1 MRQMKQMQNRRRKT
15 NGGLCRRLLVLALL
29 VGLLANTVGC
39 AGGQSSTAQDTRN
52 GSAQATET
60 SNVAEQ
66 NTAAS
71 IEAARNLCGS
81 LSYEGRDT
89 LSYAEQFTVD
99 RYEGGYVLLTIAEDA
114 RYLVIPEGK
123 EIPGD
128 LPGNV
133 VPLCQPISHIYLVAS
148 AAMDMFV
155 KLDALDAIRFS
166 GMAADGWTIPEA
178 KAAMESGD
186 ILYAGKYSAP
196 DYEKI
201 LSEGCD
207 LAVENTMVL
216 HTPEVKEQL
225 ERLGIPVLIDYS
237 SYETTPQGRMEWICF
252 YGILLGKEE
261 QAREVFEAQVAA
273 MEGTAATS
281 VTDGEN
287 ASAVSETAGTG
298 TASEGKTVA
307 FFYMTSSGAV
317 NVRKSSD
324 YLPKMIELAGGTY
337 VCPQLKKDET
347 SASSSANVQMEAFYA
362 AAKDADYLIYN
373 SSIDGGVA
381 DLQELKGKDELL
393 GKFRAVQEGH
403 VFCTS
408 KNLYQASMELG
419 AITADIRRM
428 LNGET
433 EGFTYL
439 YPLQ

>member
-373 SSIDGGVA
+373 SSIDGEVA

>member
-1 MRQMKQMQNRRRKT
+1 MKQMQNRRRKT

-39 AGGQSSTAQDTRN
+39 VGGQSSTAQDTQN
-52 GSAQATET
+52 GS
-60 SNVAEQ
+60 
-66 NTAAS
+66 
-71 IEAARNLCGS
+71 NLCDS
-81 LSYEGRDT
+81 LSYEDRDT

-99 RYEGGYVLLTIAEDA
+99 RYEDGYVLLTIAEDA

-123 EIPGD
+123 EIPED
-128 LPGNV
+128 LPGDV

-273 MEGTAATS
+273 MEGTA
-281 VTDGEN
+281 
-287 ASAVSETAGTG
+287 GTG
-298 TASEGKTVA
+298 TASGEKTVA

-347 SASSSANVQMEAFYA
+347 SASSSANVQVEAFYA

-373 SSIDGGVA
+373 SSIDGEVA

>member
-1 MRQMKQMQNRRRKT
+1 MKQMQNRRRKT

-128 LPGNV
+128 LPGDV

-298 TASEGKTVA
+298 TASGEKTVA

-373 SSIDGGVA
+373 SSIDGEVA

-419 AITADIRRM
+419 AITSDIRRM

>member
-39 AGGQSSTAQDTRN
+39 VGGQSSTAQDTQN
-52 GSAQATET
+52 GS
-60 SNVAEQ
+60 
-66 NTAAS
+66 
-71 IEAARNLCGS
+71 NLCDS

-99 RYEGGYVLLTIAEDA
+99 RYEDGYVLLTIAEDA

-123 EIPGD
+123 EIPED
-128 LPGNV
+128 LPGDV

-155 KLDALDAIRFS
+155 KLDALAAIRFS

-273 MEGTAATS
+273 MEGTA
-281 VTDGEN
+281 
-287 ASAVSETAGTG
+287 GTG
-298 TASEGKTVA
+298 TASGEKTVA

-373 SSIDGGVA
+373 SSIDGEVA

>member
-1 MRQMKQMQNRRRKT
+1 MRT
-15 NGGLCRRLLVLALL
+15 
-29 VGLLANTVGC
+29 
-39 AGGQSSTAQDTRN
+39 
-52 GSAQATET
+52 
-60 SNVAEQ
+60 
-66 NTAAS
+66 
-71 IEAARNLCGS
+71 
-81 LSYEGRDT
+81 
-89 LSYAEQFTVD
+89 
-99 RYEGGYVLLTIAEDA
+99 
-114 RYLVIPEGK
+114 
-123 EIPGD
+123 
-128 LPGNV
+128 
-133 VPLCQPISHIYLVAS
+133 
-148 AAMDMFV
+148 
-155 KLDALDAIRFS
+155 
-166 GMAADGWTIPEA
+166 GMP
-178 KAAMESGD
+178 S
-186 ILYAGKYSAP
+186 
-196 DYEKI
+196 
-201 LSEGCD
+201 
-207 LAVENTMVL
+207 
-216 HTPEVKEQL
+216 
-225 ERLGIPVLIDYS
+225 RS

-287 ASAVSETAGTG
+287 ASAVSGSGKAAVSETAGTG
-298 TASEGKTVA
+298 TASGEKTVA

-373 SSIDGGVA
+373 SSIDGEVA

-419 AITADIRRM
+419 AITSDIRRM

>member
-1 MRQMKQMQNRRRKT
+1 MKQMQNRRRKT

-39 AGGQSSTAQDTRN
+39 AGGQSSTAQDTQN
-52 GSAQATET
+52 GS
-60 SNVAEQ
+60 
-66 NTAAS
+66 
-71 IEAARNLCGS
+71 NLCDS
-81 LSYEGRDT
+81 LSYEDRDT

-99 RYEGGYVLLTIAEDA
+99 RYEDGYVLLTIAEDA

-123 EIPGD
+123 EIPED
-128 LPGNV
+128 LPADV

-373 SSIDGGVA
+373 SSIDGEVA

>member
-1 MRQMKQMQNRRRKT
+1 MKQMQSRRKKP

-39 AGGQSSTAQDTRN
+39 VGGQSSTAQDTQN
-52 GSAQATET
+52 GS
-60 SNVAEQ
+60 
-66 NTAAS
+66 
-71 IEAARNLCGS
+71 NLCDS

-99 RYEGGYVLLTIAEDA
+99 RYEDGYVLLTIAEDA

-123 EIPGD
+123 EIPED
-128 LPGNV
+128 LPGDV

-273 MEGTAATS
+273 MEGTA
-281 VTDGEN
+281 
-287 ASAVSETAGTG
+287 GTG
-298 TASEGKTVA
+298 TASGEKTVA

-373 SSIDGGVA
+373 SSIDGEVA

>member
-1 MRQMKQMQNRRRKT
+1 MKQMQSRRKKK

-39 AGGQSSTAQDTRN
+39 VGGQSSTAQDTQN
-52 GSAQATET
+52 GS
-60 SNVAEQ
+60 
-66 NTAAS
+66 
-71 IEAARNLCGS
+71 NLCDS

-89 LSYAEQFTVD
+89 LFYAEQFTVD
-99 RYEGGYVLLTIAEDA
+99 RYEDGYVLLTIAEDA

-123 EIPGD
+123 EIPED
-128 LPGNV
+128 LPGDV

-287 ASAVSETAGTG
+287 ASAVSGSGKAAVSETAGTG
-298 TASEGKTVA
+298 TASGEKTVA

-373 SSIDGGVA
+373 SSIDGEVA

>member
-1 MRQMKQMQNRRRKT
+1 MKQMQSRRKKK

-39 AGGQSSTAQDTRN
+39 VGGQSSTAQDTQN
-52 GSAQATET
+52 GS
-60 SNVAEQ
+60 
-66 NTAAS
+66 
-71 IEAARNLCGS
+71 NLCDS

-99 RYEGGYVLLTIAEDA
+99 RYEDGYVLLTIAEDA
-114 RYLVIPEGK
+114 RYLVIPEEK
-123 EIPGD
+123 EIPED
-128 LPGNV
+128 LPADV

-273 MEGTAATS
+273 MEGTA
-281 VTDGEN
+281 
-287 ASAVSETAGTG
+287 GTG

-373 SSIDGGVA
+373 SSIDGEVA

>member
-1 MRQMKQMQNRRRKT
+1 MKQMQSRRKKK

-29 VGLLANTVGC
+29 VELLANTVGC
-39 AGGQSSTAQDTRN
+39 VGGQSSTAQDTQN
-52 GSAQATET
+52 GS
-60 SNVAEQ
+60 
-66 NTAAS
+66 
-71 IEAARNLCGS
+71 NLCDS

-99 RYEGGYVLLTIAEDA
+99 RYEDGYVLLTTAEDA

-123 EIPGD
+123 EIPED
-128 LPGNV
+128 LPGDV

-273 MEGTAATS
+273 MEGTA
-281 VTDGEN
+281 
-287 ASAVSETAGTG
+287 GTG
-298 TASEGKTVA
+298 TASGEKTVA

-373 SSIDGGVA
+373 SSIDGEVA

>member
-1 MRQMKQMQNRRRKT
+1 M
-15 NGGLCRRLLVLALL
+15 LALL

-39 AGGQSSTAQDTRN
+39 VGGQSSTAQDTQN
-52 GSAQATET
+52 GS
-60 SNVAEQ
+60 
-66 NTAAS
+66 
-71 IEAARNLCGS
+71 NLCDS

-99 RYEGGYVLLTIAEDA
+99 RYEDGYVLLTIAEDA

-123 EIPGD
+123 EIPED
-128 LPGNV
+128 LPGDV

-273 MEGTAATS
+273 MEGTA
-281 VTDGEN
+281 
-287 ASAVSETAGTG
+287 GTG
-298 TASEGKTVA
+298 TASGEKTVA

-373 SSIDGGVA
+373 SSIDGEVA

>member
-99 RYEGGYVLLTIAEDA
+99 RYEGGYVLLTIAEDV

-373 SSIDGGVA
+373 SSIDGEVA

>member
-1 MRQMKQMQNRRRKT
+1 MKQMQSRRKKK

-39 AGGQSSTAQDTRN
+39 VGGQSSTAQDTRN

-99 RYEGGYVLLTIAEDA
+99 RYEDGYVLLTIAEDA

-123 EIPGD
+123 EIPED
-128 LPGNV
+128 LPGDV

-196 DYEKI
+196 D
-201 LSEGCD
+201 GVD
-207 LAVENTMVL
+207 LFLRYFA
-216 HTPEVKEQL
+216 
-225 ERLGIPVLIDYS
+225 
-237 SYETTPQGRMEWICF
+237 
-252 YGILLGKEE
+252 GK
-261 QAREVFEAQVAA
+261 RR
-273 MEGTAATS
+273 
-281 VTDGEN
+281 
-287 ASAVSETAGTG
+287 TG
-298 TASEGKTVA
+298 
-307 FFYMTSSGAV
+307 
-317 NVRKSSD
+317 
-324 YLPKMIELAGGTY
+324 P
-337 VCPQLKKDET
+337 
-347 SASSSANVQMEAFYA
+347 
-362 AAKDADYLIYN
+362 
-373 SSIDGGVA
+373 GGV
-381 DLQELKGKDELL
+381 
-393 GKFRAVQEGH
+393 
-403 VFCTS
+403 
-408 KNLYQASMELG
+408 
-419 AITADIRRM
+419 
-428 LNGET
+428 
-433 EGFTYL
+433 
-439 YPLQ
+439 

>member
-1 MRQMKQMQNRRRKT
+1 M
-15 NGGLCRRLLVLALL
+15 
-29 VGLLANTVGC
+29 
-39 AGGQSSTAQDTRN
+39 
-52 GSAQATET
+52 
-60 SNVAEQ
+60 
-66 NTAAS
+66 
-71 IEAARNLCGS
+71 
-81 LSYEGRDT
+81 
-89 LSYAEQFTVD
+89 
-99 RYEGGYVLLTIAEDA
+99 LLTIAEDA

-123 EIPGD
+123 EIPED
-128 LPGNV
+128 LPGDV

-273 MEGTAATS
+273 MEGTA
-281 VTDGEN
+281 
-287 ASAVSETAGTG
+287 GTG

-307 FFYMTSSGAV
+307 FFYITSSGAV

-373 SSIDGGVA
+373 SSIDGEVA

>member
-1 MRQMKQMQNRRRKT
+1 MKQMQNRRRKT

-39 AGGQSSTAQDTRN
+39 VGGQSSTAQDTQN
-52 GSAQATET
+52 GS
-60 SNVAEQ
+60 
-66 NTAAS
+66 
-71 IEAARNLCGS
+71 NLCDS

-99 RYEGGYVLLTIAEDA
+99 RYEDGYVLLTIAEDA

-123 EIPGD
+123 EIPED
-128 LPGNV
+128 LPGDV

-273 MEGTAATS
+273 MEGTA
-281 VTDGEN
+281 
-287 ASAVSETAGTG
+287 GTG
-298 TASEGKTVA
+298 TASGEKTVA

-373 SSIDGGVA
+373 SSIDGEVA

>member
-1 MRQMKQMQNRRRKT
+1 MKQMQSRRKKK

-39 AGGQSSTAQDTRN
+39 AGGQSSTAQDTQN
-52 GSAQATET
+52 GS
-60 SNVAEQ
+60 
-66 NTAAS
+66 
-71 IEAARNLCGS
+71 NLCDS
-81 LSYEGRDT
+81 LSYEDRDT

-99 RYEGGYVLLTIAEDA
+99 RYEDGYVLLTIAEDA

-123 EIPGD
+123 EIPED
-128 LPGNV
+128 LPADV

-273 MEGTAATS
+273 MEGTA
-281 VTDGEN
+281 
-287 ASAVSETAGTG
+287 GTG
-298 TASEGKTVA
+298 TASGEKTVA

-373 SSIDGGVA
+373 SSIDGEVA

>member
-123 EIPGD
+123 EIPED
-128 LPGNV
+128 LPGDV

-166 GMAADGWTIPEA
+166 GIAADGWTIPEA

-373 SSIDGGVA
+373 SSIDGEVA

>member
-1 MRQMKQMQNRRRKT
+1 MRQMKQMQNRWEKKSDRLR
-15 NGGLCRRLLVLALL
+15 GRLLALILL
-29 VGLLANTVGC
+29 VGLLASVTGC
-39 AGGQSSTAQDTRN
+39 AGGQSSTAQN
-52 GSAQATET
+52 GSAQEAESQTTGEGNEMD
-60 SNVAEQ
+60 SQGADEQ
-66 NTAAS
+66 NADAD
-71 IEAARNLCGS
+71 IEAARNLCAS

-99 RYEGGYVLLTIAEDA
+99 RYADGYVLLTIAEDA

-123 EIPGD
+123 EAPED
-128 LPGNV
+128 LPENV
-133 VPLCQPISHIYLVAS
+133 VSLYQPIANIYLVAS

-155 KLDALDAIRFS
+155 KLDALDSIRFS

-178 KAAMESGD
+178 KEAMDSGQ

-201 LSEGCD
+201 LSEGCQ

-225 ERLGIPVLIDYS
+225 ERLGIPVIVDHS

-261 QAREVFEAQVAA
+261 LAREVFETQVAA
-273 MEGTAATS
+273 MEGTADAD
-281 VTDGEN
+281 V
-287 ASAVSETAGTG
+287 
-298 TASEGKTVA
+298 ASEGKTVA

-324 YLPKMIELAGGTY
+324 YLPKMIALAGGTY
-337 VCPQLKKDET
+337 VCPQLKKDDT

-362 AAKDADYLIYN
+362 AAKDADFLIYN
-373 SSIDGGVA
+373 SSIDGEVA
-381 DLQELKGKDELL
+381 DMEELKGKDELL
-393 GKFRAVQEGH
+393 EKFRAVQEGH

-439 YPLQ
+439 YLLK

>member
-1 MRQMKQMQNRRRKT
+1 MKQMQSRRKKK

-39 AGGQSSTAQDTRN
+39 VGGQSSTAQDTQN
-52 GSAQATET
+52 GS
-60 SNVAEQ
+60 
-66 NTAAS
+66 
-71 IEAARNLCGS
+71 NLCDS

-89 LSYAEQFTVD
+89 LSYVEQFTVD
-99 RYEGGYVLLTIAEDA
+99 RYEDGYVLLTIAEDA

-123 EIPGD
+123 EIPED
-128 LPGNV
+128 LPGDV

-273 MEGTAATS
+273 MEGTA
-281 VTDGEN
+281 
-287 ASAVSETAGTG
+287 GTG
-298 TASEGKTVA
+298 TASGEKTVA

-373 SSIDGGVA
+373 SSIDGEVA

>member
-1 MRQMKQMQNRRRKT
+1 MKQMQSRRKKK

-39 AGGQSSTAQDTRN
+39 VGGQSSTAQDTQN
-52 GSAQATET
+52 GS
-60 SNVAEQ
+60 
-66 NTAAS
+66 
-71 IEAARNLCGS
+71 NLCDS

-99 RYEGGYVLLTIAEDA
+99 RYEDGYVLLTIAEDA

-123 EIPGD
+123 EIPED
-128 LPGNV
+128 LPADV

-273 MEGTAATS
+273 MEGTA
-281 VTDGEN
+281 
-287 ASAVSETAGTG
+287 GTG
-298 TASEGKTVA
+298 TASGEKTVA

-373 SSIDGGVA
+373 SSIDGEVA

>member
-1 MRQMKQMQNRRRKT
+1 MKQMQSRRKKK

-39 AGGQSSTAQDTRN
+39 VGGESSTAQDTQN
-52 GSAQATET
+52 GS
-60 SNVAEQ
+60 
-66 NTAAS
+66 
-71 IEAARNLCGS
+71 NLCDS

-99 RYEGGYVLLTIAEDA
+99 RYEDGYVLLTIAEDA

-123 EIPGD
+123 EIPED
-128 LPGNV
+128 LPGDV

-252 YGILLGKEE
+252 YGILL
-261 QAREVFEAQVAA
+261 
-273 MEGTAATS
+273 
-281 VTDGEN
+281 
-287 ASAVSETAGTG
+287 
-298 TASEGKTVA
+298 
-307 FFYMTSSGAV
+307 
-317 NVRKSSD
+317 
-324 YLPKMIELAGGTY
+324 
-337 VCPQLKKDET
+337 
-347 SASSSANVQMEAFYA
+347 
-362 AAKDADYLIYN
+362 
-373 SSIDGGVA
+373 
-381 DLQELKGKDELL
+381 
-393 GKFRAVQEGH
+393 
-403 VFCTS
+403 
-408 KNLYQASMELG
+408 
-419 AITADIRRM
+419 
-428 LNGET
+428 
-433 EGFTYL
+433 
-439 YPLQ
+439 

>member
-1 MRQMKQMQNRRRKT
+1 MKQMQSRRKKK

-39 AGGQSSTAQDTRN
+39 VGGQSSTAQDTQN
-52 GSAQATET
+52 GS
-60 SNVAEQ
+60 
-66 NTAAS
+66 
-71 IEAARNLCGS
+71 NLCDS

-99 RYEGGYVLLTIAEDA
+99 RYEDGYVLLTIAEDA

-123 EIPGD
+123 EIPED
-128 LPGNV
+128 LPADV

-237 SYETTPQGRMEWICF
+237 SSETTPQGRMEWICF

-273 MEGTAATS
+273 MEGTA
-281 VTDGEN
+281 
-287 ASAVSETAGTG
+287 GTG
-298 TASEGKTVA
+298 TASGEKTVA

-373 SSIDGGVA
+373 SSIDGEVA

>member
-1 MRQMKQMQNRRRKT
+1 MRQMKQMQSRRKKK

-39 AGGQSSTAQDTRN
+39 VGGQSSTAQDTQN
-52 GSAQATET
+52 GS
-60 SNVAEQ
+60 
-66 NTAAS
+66 
-71 IEAARNLCGS
+71 NLCDA

-99 RYEGGYVLLTIAEDA
+99 RYEDGYVLLTIAEDA

-123 EIPGD
+123 EIPED
-128 LPGNV
+128 LPADV

-273 MEGTAATS
+273 MEGTA
-281 VTDGEN
+281 
-287 ASAVSETAGTG
+287 GTG

-373 SSIDGGVA
+373 SSIDGEVA

>member
-1 MRQMKQMQNRRRKT
+1 MKQMQSRRKKK

-39 AGGQSSTAQDTRN
+39 VGGQSSTAQDTQN
-52 GSAQATET
+52 GS
-60 SNVAEQ
+60 
-66 NTAAS
+66 
-71 IEAARNLCGS
+71 NLCDS

-99 RYEGGYVLLTIAEDA
+99 RYEDGYVLLTIAEDA

-123 EIPGD
+123 EIPED
-128 LPGNV
+128 LPGDV

-273 MEGTAATS
+273 MEGTA
-281 VTDGEN
+281 
-287 ASAVSETAGTG
+287 GTG
-298 TASEGKTVA
+298 TASGEKTVA

-373 SSIDGGVA
+373 SSIDGEVA